1 MRIGIDTRLQNESG
15 VGRYIRNLLL
25 NLRKLNSGHEYV
37 SISPDIKWHSIK
49 EQLIMPFLLGNKYN
63 LVHFPYFNVP
73 IFYSGKYVM
82 TVHDLIIN
90 TYATGRASTLNPVL
104 YWLKRMAYLLV
115 LSLAVRRACRVIVP
129 SFAVKEQLLQAY
141 NIGPEKISVIYEG
154 VDKKLSEATGGGDVL
169 NRYQLKGQQY
179 LLYVGNA
186 YPHKNLETLLV
197 TFDKIR
203 EGNLKLILVGKYDYF
218 YNQFIAANMNR
229 NIIFTGYVE
238 DNELA
243 ILYREALLL
252 IQPSLMEGFSLPT
265 VEAMARGCPV
275 LCSDIPVHREICLD
289 AALYFKSQDSQDL
302 YSKLM
307 ELIADRDKR
316 NNLIEKGKARV
327 TIFSWEDTAALTL
340 QTYESCFSL

>member
-1 MRIGIDTRLQNESG
+1 MKIGIDTRLQNESG

-25 NLRKLNSGHEYV
+25 NLKQIGANHEY
-37 SISPDIKWHSIK
+37 ISVEPDIKWHSLR
-49 EQLIMPFLLGNKYN
+49 EQIQMPFILRGKYD

-73 IFYSGKYVM
+73 IFYPGKYVM

-115 LSLAVRRACRVIVP
+115 LSLAVRRACKIIVP
-129 SFAVKEQLLQAY
+129 SFAVKEQLLKQY
-141 NIGPEKISVIYEG
+141 NLRSEKISVIYEG

-169 NRYQLKGQQY
+169 NRYQLKAQQY

-186 YPHKNLETLLV
+186 YPHKNLETLLK
-197 TFDKIR
+197 TFDKIK

-243 ILYREALLL
+243 SLYNEALLL

-289 AALYFKSQDSQDL
+289 AASYFKSQDSQDL
-302 YSKLM
+302 YSKIM

-327 TIFSWEDTAALTL
+327 TRFSWEDTAALTL